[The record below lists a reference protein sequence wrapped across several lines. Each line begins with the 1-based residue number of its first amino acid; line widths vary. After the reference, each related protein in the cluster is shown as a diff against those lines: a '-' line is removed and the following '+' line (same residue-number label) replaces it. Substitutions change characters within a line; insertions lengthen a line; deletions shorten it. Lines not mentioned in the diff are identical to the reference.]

1 MGARARLFVL
11 SFVGMACVW
20 LGGATGCGSV
30 IYVNQVTRKA
40 STSVEAAKAAE
51 ADVYAPYHYTL
62 AVHYLRKSREEA
74 AAADFQAANRF
85 GRMSYKAAET
95 ARELAVERAANPR
108 DTSWKP
114 PPGTPGHDGTAPA
127 PAPDGDGDQPDSENG
142 ETPSGDEAPPAD
154 AAGDGSAGEGE
165 APPAA
170 SDTSKDADAAKDA
183 DASKDADADASTAKP
198 RAGRKARP
206 KAAKPESKN
215 DPKPESQ
222 PESQNDAK
230 PESQPESQKNAK
242 EDGQ

>member
-11 SFVGMACVW
+11 SFVGMACAW

-85 GRMSYKAAET
+85 GRMSHEAAET

-127 PAPDGDGDQPDSENG
+127 PATDGDEPGSEDG
-142 ETPSGDEAPPAD
+142 EAPSEDAAQPAD
-154 AAGDGSAGEGE
+154 AAGDGSAAEGE
-165 APPAA
+165 TPAA
-170 SDTSKDADAAKDA
+170 TPDTAA
-183 DASKDADADASTAKP
+183 DADADADVTKDADTAKDTAKP
-198 RAGRKARP
+198 GAGRKAKP
-206 KAAKPESKN
+206 KAAKPGA
-215 DPKPESQ
+215 KP
-222 PESQNDAK
+222 DAK
-230 PESQPESQKNAK
+230 PEAKPDAKPDAANDAK
-242 EDGQ
+242 EGGR